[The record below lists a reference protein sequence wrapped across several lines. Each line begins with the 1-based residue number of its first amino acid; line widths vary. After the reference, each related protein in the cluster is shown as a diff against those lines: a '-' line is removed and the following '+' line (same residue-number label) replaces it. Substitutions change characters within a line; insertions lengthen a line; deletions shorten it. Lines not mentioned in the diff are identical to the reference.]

1 MLRESLLDSARHLLR
16 ERPWSEITM
25 SDIARQSSVSRQTLY
40 NTFGSR
46 DGFVQAYVLYDAD
59 KLLSTVEDA
68 IEAAGGKPRET
79 IRSAF
84 ERFLEAIAL
93 DPLAITVLA
102 GDDPDGILSLLTT
115 RGAPVLTVASYRL
128 GAAIQKG
135 WPQARP
141 EDVQL
146 LAEELVR
153 LAISHAALPQGT
165 PAQAAEGIAA
175 LLGPFAE
182 EALASVQ

>member
-1 MLRESLLDSARHLLR
+1 MLRESLLDAARHLLR

-25 SDIARQSSVSRQTLY
+25 SDIARRSGVSRQTLY
-40 NTFGSR
+40 NAFGSR

-59 KLLSTVEDA
+59 KLLTTVEEA
-68 IEAAGGKPRET
+68 IEAAGGEPRET

-84 ERFLEAIAL
+84 QRFLESIAV

-115 RGAPVLTVASYRL
+115 RGAPVLSVASVRL
-128 GAAIQKG
+128 GAAIQRG

-141 EDVQL
+141 TDVQL
-146 LAEELVR
+146 LSEELVR
-153 LAISHAALPQGT
+153 LAISHAALPQRS
-165 PAQAAEGIAA
+165 PSEAADGVAM

-182 EALASVQ
+182 EALASVE